1 VVTDTGTTI
10 IQDVEIAGVSLYDI
24 DFMFVSD
31 VDYDFGDL
39 PTSYGMTGLG
49 QDGARH
55 IIAGGPA
62 TLYLGTNAPDM
73 EINGTPSLTASS
85 DDTIGTDD
93 EDGVTFN
100 TASWVNGTN
109 GGTATVQVTGSGYLV
124 AFIDWNND
132 GDFLEPGEMIADQAV
147 STGSVALTFDIPL
160 TTITGTTQSWL
171 SRFRLF
177 PEPPAY
183 SVFSYVGEALG
194 GEVEDHLVQ
203 KTVGG
208 SIGDIVWVDSDSS
221 GTINGSETGL
231 GGVVVELRDS
241 GGVTVLDTQTT
252 SNGSQD
258 VDGDGVIDPVG
269 YYRFTGLSAAT
280 YNVVIPTTP
289 TGYTVSY
296 DEDDGIIS
304 PNGSTPVVL
313 DTAVEQHITA
323 DFGYAPLV
331 ANLSGFVYFDTNADT
346 LFGGDAPSP
355 FVLVQLFTDPNGDGD
370 PSDGVQVRETY
381 TNTSGYYEFLAVP
394 SGKYVVV
401 EVNPPGAT
409 SVLDVVGPNDDRIPV
424 TMVGANI
431 TGRNFLDTQ
440 PPVYDISGTV
450 YDDAAENNNTIDGA
464 DIALSGVTV
473 KLYLDRDGDGLVSA
487 GDTELD
493 STVTDSNGDYSFTGL
508 VAGSYVVQKTNPLG
522 ASVTNDWDAQ
532 GEPDDSEIAVVLTN
546 ADAPERDFLIDG
558 YLGAITGSV
567 TADTDNNNSGDL
579 ALVGVI
585 LSLVDGSGSP
595 VLDGSSQPITT
606 VTAADGTYSF
616 INLVPGTYGVVET
629 QPVGYASLSDKD
641 MGVNLDQIRPI
652 TVVAGE
658 TNTLND
664 FVEMS
669 RCPDTWP
676 DWKQLHPSETATG
689 NPDADSYVNFTEFAF
704 AMPYDGGVGSE
715 WLGHT
720 AWIVQESSLAP
731 DTVEGV
737 FIRPTGAY
745 LNVVYSIQYAAT
757 IGDPT
762 TWTTLAITPGMI
774 TVEPNGDC
782 TETVTIHDLENLT
795 GLEAGTGVVRLKA
808 DLDDDGLANGG
819 SLNLTTYAETEGW
832 TRTDFALC
840 GQSRNIPYMTESVFT
855 GTVDQVS
862 AQQLVFN
869 NQNLT
874 GLLQPGVSYYL
885 EVTAGDHEGDRFD
898 VTAAGEGGLTLSS
911 DENLYSFAAPYNT
924 RTGAPPPTLVG
935 DAVALHRHRT
945 LNELFTPAD
954 GFATGSQSTAD
965 QVLILVN
972 DVWKIFWLYDQ
983 NDGNPA
989 TAIWVDAA
997 DGGNADKGNQIIPPG
1012 QGMLFNNRNTLSNP
1026 RTLLSLGEIRNNK
1039 FILPLIAGY
1048 SHVGG
1053 GFPLDQSATGARS
1066 RQMTKNPAG
1075 FFGSRDFKTADSFF
1089 VWNSDADPLGRSHST
1104 YFLADNPASDPAIL
1118 RWAKTGDSTL
1128 APRDSEMLF
1137 RYDRSVIIRTKNG
1150 LPTYTIPSPW
1160 TPN

>member
-1 VVTDTGTTI
+1 
-10 IQDVEIAGVSLYDI
+10 
-24 DFMFVSD
+24 
-31 VDYDFGDL
+31 
-39 PTSYGMTGLG
+39 
-49 QDGARH
+49 
-55 IIAGGPA
+55 
-62 TLYLGTNAPDM
+62 
-73 EINGTPSLTASS
+73 
-85 DDTIGTDD
+85 
-93 EDGVTFN
+93 
-100 TASWVNGTN
+100 
-109 GGTATVQVTGSGYLV
+109 
-124 AFIDWNND
+124 
-132 GDFLEPGEMIADQAV
+132 
-147 STGSVALTFDIPL
+147 
-160 TTITGTTQSWL
+160 
-171 SRFRLF
+171 
-177 PEPPAY
+177 
-183 SVFSYVGEALG
+183 
-194 GEVEDHLVQ
+194 
-203 KTVGG
+203 
-208 SIGDIVWVDSDSS
+208 
-221 GTINGSETGL
+221 
-231 GGVVVELRDS
+231 
-241 GGVTVLDTQTT
+241 
-252 SNGSQD
+252 
-258 VDGDGVIDPVG
+258 
-269 YYRFTGLSAAT
+269 
-280 YNVVIPTTP
+280 
-289 TGYTVSY
+289 
-296 DEDDGIIS
+296 
-304 PNGSTPVVL
+304 
-313 DTAVEQHITA
+313 
-323 DFGYAPLV
+323 
-331 ANLSGFVYFDTNADT
+331 
-346 LFGGDAPSP
+346 
-355 FVLVQLFTDPNGDGD
+355 
-370 PSDGVQVRETY
+370 
-381 TNTSGYYEFLAVP
+381 
-394 SGKYVVV
+394 
-401 EVNPPGAT
+401 
-409 SVLDVVGPNDDRIPV
+409 
-424 TMVGANI
+424 
-431 TGRNFLDTQ
+431 
-440 PPVYDISGTV
+440 
-450 YDDAAENNNTIDGA
+450 
-464 DIALSGVTV
+464 
-473 KLYLDRDGDGLVSA
+473 
-487 GDTELD
+487 
-493 STVTDSNGDYSFTGL
+493 
-508 VAGSYVVQKTNPLG
+508 
-522 ASVTNDWDAQ
+522 
-532 GEPDDSEIAVVLTN
+532 
-546 ADAPERDFLIDG
+546 
-558 YLGAITGSV
+558 
-567 TADTDNNNSGDL
+567 
-579 ALVGVI
+579 
-585 LSLVDGSGSP
+585 
-595 VLDGSSQPITT
+595 

-629 QPVGYASLSDKD
+629 QPGGYASLSDKD

-715 WLGHT
+715 WLDHT

-1012 QGMLFNNRNTLSNP
+1012 QGMLFNNRNTLTNP
-1026 RTLLSLGEIRNNK
+1026 RSLLSLGEIRNNK

-1048 SHVGG
+1048 SHIGG